1 MPASLLYVCMCVCI
15 CVSKY
20 VCPCTK
26 VHTCVCMCVCVHV
39 NEYVSMCICDREEGG
54 KGYKAG
60 SFFPF
65 HHRLPDDSPVELR
78 EGQSYA
84 VKSNYKV

>member
-1 MPASLLYVCMCVCI
+1 M
-15 CVSKY
+15 
-20 VCPCTK
+20 
-26 VHTCVCMCVCVHV
+26 HV